1 MKELQQELDDAVAR
15 LNRIQNEQVGKINE
29 MMKGTPFIVT
39 EPLK

>member
-29 MMKGTPFIVT
+29 MMKTMPFISI
-39 EPLK
+39 EPVK